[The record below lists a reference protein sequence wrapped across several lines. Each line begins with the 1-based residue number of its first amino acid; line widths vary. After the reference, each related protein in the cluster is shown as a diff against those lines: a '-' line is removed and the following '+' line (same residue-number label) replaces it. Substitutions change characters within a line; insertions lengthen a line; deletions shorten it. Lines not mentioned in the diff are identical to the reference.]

1 MAEDWRVTV
10 EVENGSGQG
19 LGAKLDEHEIED
31 ETRERL
37 GDAIAVSADGP
48 RLFLYAD
55 TREAAEQARDLVR
68 SILDKEQQL
77 SATFALDRWHPLAD
91 EWRPG
96 DEPLPDTEAER
107 EAELDEAEA
116 QDAAD
121 SAASGYA
128 EWEVRIDLPGHS
140 DAVDLAERL
149 EGEGFPVTRRW
160 KHLIVGAA
168 DEEDANELAERL
180 RTEAPAAAT
189 LTVEPS
195 GEMAWE
201 AAPKRSKWYFIVPN
215 M

>member
-10 EVENGSGQG
+10 ELEDGSGQG

-55 TREAAEQARDLVR
+55 TQAAAEQARELVR
-68 SILDKEQQL
+68 SILAKEGL
-77 SATFALDRWHPLAD
+77 SGTFALDRWHPLAE
-91 EWRPG
+91 EWESA
-96 DEPLPDTEAER
+96 DVPLPDTEAER
-107 EAELDEAEA
+107 EEEHEEAEA
-116 QDAAD
+116 QDAAE
-121 SAASGYA
+121 AAESGYA
-128 EWEVRIDLPGHS
+128 EWQVRIDLPGHS
-140 DAVDLAERL
+140 EAVALAEAL
-149 EGEGFPVTRRW
+149 EAEGFTLTRRW
-160 KHLIVGAA
+160 KHLLVGTATE
-168 DEEDANELAERL
+168 DEANELADRL
-180 RTEAPAAAT
+180 RTEAPQGAE

-201 AAPKRSKWYFIVPN
+201 GAPKRSKLFFFVPN

>member
-1 MAEDWRVTV
+1 
-10 EVENGSGQG
+10 
-19 LGAKLDEHEIED
+19 
-31 ETRERL
+31 
-37 GDAIAVSADGP
+37 
-48 RLFLYAD
+48 
-55 TREAAEQARDLVR
+55 EQARELVR
-68 SILDKEQQL
+68 SILDKEQL

-96 DEPLPDTEAER
+96 DEPLPDTDAER

-128 EWEVRIDLPGHS
+128 EWEGRIDLPGHPE
-140 DAVDLAERL
+140 AVELAERL
-149 EGEGFPVTRRW
+149 EGEGMRVTRRW

-168 DEEDANELAERL
+168 DEEDANDLADRL
-180 RTEAPAAAT
+180 RAEAPAEAKF
-189 LTVEPS
+189 TVEPS

>member
-10 EVENGSGQG
+10 ELENGSGQG
-19 LGAKLDEHEIED
+19 LGAKLDEHEVEE
-31 ETRERL
+31 ETRKRL

-55 TREAAEQARDLVR
+55 TRGAAEQARDLVR
-68 SILDKEQQL
+68 SILAKENM

-96 DEPLPDTEAER
+96 DEALPGTEAER

-140 DAVDLAERL
+140 EAVELAERL
-149 EGEGFPVTRRW
+149 EGEGIPVTRRW
-160 KHLIVGAA
+160 KHLLVGAA

-180 RTEAPAAAT
+180 RREAPAGAE

-201 AAPKRSKWYFIVPN
+201 AAPKRSRWFFIVPN

>member
-10 EVENGSGQG
+10 DLEDGSGLS
-19 LGAKLDEHEIED
+19 LGERLDEHEIED
-31 ETRERL
+31 EARKRL
-37 GDAIAVSADGP
+37 GTGIAVSADGP

-55 TREAAEQARDLVR
+55 TREAAEQALEIVR
-68 SILDKEQQL
+68 AILIADGGG
-77 SATFALDRWHPLAD
+77 ATFSLDRWHPLAD

-96 DEPLPDTEAER
+96 DESLPDTEAER
-107 EAELDEAEA
+107 EAELDRAEA

-140 DAVDLAERL
+140 EAVELAERL
-149 EGEGFPVTRRW
+149 EGEGVPVTRRW
-160 KHLIVGAA
+160 KHVIVGAA
-168 DEEDANELAERL
+168 DEEDANELAERF
-180 RTEAPAAAT
+180 RQEAPQGAT

-195 GEMAWE
+195 GEMTWE
-201 AAPKRSKWYFIVPN
+201 AYPKRSKLFFIVPN

>member
-10 EVENGSGQG
+10 ELENGSGQG
-19 LGAKLDEHEIED
+19 LGAKLDEHEVEE
-31 ETRERL
+31 ETRKRL

-55 TREAAEQARDLVR
+55 TRDAAEQARELLR
-68 SILDKEQQL
+68 SVLAKENM
-77 SATFALDRWHPLAD
+77 SATFALDQWHPLAD
-91 EWRPG
+91 EWRPA
-96 DEPLPDTEAER
+96 DEPLPGTEAER
-107 EAELDEAEA
+107 DAELDEAEA

-121 SAASGYA
+121 STASGYA

-140 DAVDLAERL
+140 EAVELAERL
-149 EGEGFPVTRRW
+149 EGEGVPVTRRW
-160 KHLIVGAA
+160 KHLLVGAA

-180 RTEAPAAAT
+180 RQEAPQGAE

-201 AAPKRSKWYFIVPN
+201 AAPKRSKWFFIVPN

>member
-10 EVENGSGQG
+10 ELENGSGQG
-19 LGAKLDEHEIED
+19 LGAKLDEHEVEE
-31 ETRERL
+31 ETRKRL

-55 TREAAEQARDLVR
+55 TRDAAEQARELLR
-68 SILDKEQQL
+68 SVLAKENM
-77 SATFALDRWHPLAD
+77 SATFALDQWHPLAD
-91 EWRPG
+91 EWRPA
-96 DEPLPDTEAER
+96 DEPLPGTEAER
-107 EAELDEAEA
+107 DAELDEAEA

-121 SAASGYA
+121 STASGYA

-140 DAVDLAERL
+140 EAVELAERL
-149 EGEGFPVTRRW
+149 EGEGVPVTRRW
-160 KHLIVGAA
+160 KHLLVGAA

-180 RTEAPAAAT
+180 RQEAPQGAK

-201 AAPKRSKWYFIVPN
+201 AAPKRSKWFFIVPN

>member
-1 MAEDWRVTV
+1 M
-10 EVENGSGQG
+10 
-19 LGAKLDEHEIED
+19 
-31 ETRERL
+31 
-37 GDAIAVSADGP
+37 
-48 RLFLYAD
+48 
-55 TREAAEQARDLVR
+55 
-68 SILDKEQQL
+68 
-77 SATFALDRWHPLAD
+77 SATFALDQWHPLAD
-91 EWRPG
+91 EWRPA
-96 DEPLPDTEAER
+96 DEPLPGTETEL

-140 DAVDLAERL
+140 EAVELAERL
-149 EGEGFPVTRRW
+149 EGEGVPVTRRW
-160 KHLIVGAA
+160 KHLLVGAA

-180 RTEAPAAAT
+180 RQEAPQGAE

-201 AAPKRSKWYFIVPN
+201 AAPKRSNWFFIVPN

>member
-10 EVENGSGQG
+10 ELENGSGQG
-19 LGAKLDEHEIED
+19 LGAKLDEHEVEE
-31 ETRERL
+31 ETRKRL

-55 TREAAEQARDLVR
+55 TRDAAEQARELVR
-68 SILDKEQQL
+68 SILAKENM
-77 SATFALDRWHPLAD
+77 SATFALDQWHPLAD
-91 EWRPG
+91 EWRPA
-96 DEPLPDTEAER
+96 DEPLPGTEAER

-140 DAVDLAERL
+140 EAVELAERL
-149 EGEGFPVTRRW
+149 EGEGVPVTRRW
-160 KHLIVGAA
+160 KHLLVGAA

-180 RTEAPAAAT
+180 RQEAPEGAG

-201 AAPKRSKWYFIVPN
+201 AAPKRSKWFFIVPN

>member
-10 EVENGSGQG
+10 EVENGSGEG
-19 LGAKLDEHEIED
+19 LGAKLDEHEVEE
-31 ETRERL
+31 ETRKRL

-55 TREAAEQARDLVR
+55 TRDAAEQARDLVR
-68 SILDKEQQL
+68 AVLAKENM
-77 SATFALDRWHPLAD
+77 SASFALDRWHPLAD
-91 EWRPG
+91 EWRPA
-96 DEPLPDTEAER
+96 DEPLPGTEAER

-121 SAASGYA
+121 SLASGYA

-140 DAVDLAERL
+140 EAVALAERL
-149 EGEGFPVTRRW
+149 EGEGVPVTRRW
-160 KHLIVGAA
+160 KHLLVGAA

-180 RTEAPAAAT
+180 RQQAPQGAEF
-189 LTVEPS
+189 TVEPS